1 MTRTPDPPGAA
12 GAAAL
17 PLTPRGKMFDGGF
30 PYWHEVVLTVLLV
43 GLMVVAGL
51 LSPRFVQ
58 PRQQLMLS
66 THVWELALLALPM
79 TFIIVTG
86 GIDLSVGAIIA
97 LAGVVLGL
105 SYEAGMNIWLCCAL
119 AIATGTAA
127 GALNGVFV
135 SLVRVHPLIVTLATL
150 SAYRGIAEG
159 ISSGRPLSGFP
170 ESFAWLGRGDVGG
183 VPVAAILFAVA
194 AVVAGVVLWKTPF
207 GRSLYAMGYNET
219 ATRFSGIK
227 TRKIKF
233 ILYTMSGLTA
243 AVAAILLVGRRNT
256 AKADIG
262 AQMELDVITAV
273 VLGGTS
279 IFGGRGRVAG
289 TVLGVLLIHETKEFV
304 SWYFQNDPLIPL
316 VVGVLLIV
324 AVLLNAALTP
334 RGRE

>member
-1 MTRTPDPPGAA
+1 MTQLTSASPT
-12 GAAAL
+12 
-17 PLTPRGKMFDGGF
+17 TPRAKLFEGGF
-30 PYWHEVVLTVLLV
+30 PYGHEVVLAVLLV
-43 GLMVVAGL
+43 GLMIVAGRL
-51 LSPRFVQ
+51 EPSFVKLTT
-58 PRQQLMLS
+58 QLNLS

-86 GIDLSVGAIIA
+86 GIDLSVGSTIA
-97 LAGVVLGL
+97 LSGVVLGL
-105 SYEAGMNIWLCCAL
+105 SYEAGLNIWLCCVLAL
-119 AIATGTAA
+119 LTGTAA
-127 GALNGVFV
+127 GALNGLFISV
-135 SLVRVHPLIVTLATL
+135 VRVHPLIVTLATL

-170 ESFAWLGRGDVGG
+170 ESFAWLGRGFIGG
-183 VPVAAILFAVA
+183 VPVAGILFAIA
-194 AVVAGVVLWKTPF
+194 AIMASVVLWKTPF

-233 ILYTMSGLTA
+233 ILYTLCGSAA
-243 AVAAILLVGRRNT
+243 AVAAILVVGRRNT

-279 IFGGRGRVAG
+279 IFGGRGRILG

-304 SWYFQNDPLIPL
+304 SWHYQNDPLIPL

-324 AVLLNAALTP
+324 SVLINSLLTP

>member
-1 MTRTPDPPGAA
+1 MMQTTPAA
-12 GAAAL
+12 PAGLAV
-17 PLTPRGKMFDGGF
+17 TPRSRFFEGGF
-30 PYWHEVVLTVLLV
+30 PYWHEVVLAILLI
-43 GLMVVAGL
+43 GLMVVAGVMD
-51 LSPRFVQ
+51 PRFVQ
-58 PRQQLMLS
+58 PRRQLLLS

-79 TFIIVTG
+79 TYIIVTG
-86 GIDLSVGAIIA
+86 GIDLSVGAMIA
-97 LAGVVLGL
+97 LSGVVLGL
-105 SYEAGMNIWLCCAL
+105 TYEAGMNIWLCCAL
-119 AIATGTAA
+119 ALATGTAA

-170 ESFAWLGRGDVGG
+170 DDFSWLGRGDVGG
-183 VPVAAILFAVA
+183 VPIAAIIFAGA
-194 AVVAGVVLWKTPF
+194 AIVAGVVMWKTPF

-233 ILYTMSGLTA
+233 ILYTMSGLSA

-279 IFGGRGRVAG
+279 IFGGRGRILG
-289 TVLGVLLIHETKEFV
+289 TVLGVLLIHETRKFV
-304 SWYFQNDPLIPL
+304 EWRFHNDPLISV
-316 VVGVLLIV
+316 VVGALLIV
-324 AVLLNAALTP
+324 AVLLNSAFTP

>member
-1 MTRTPDPPGAA
+1 MCAA
-12 GAAAL
+12 GRLDPTFVRPQAQ
-17 PLTPRGKMFDGGF
+17 
-30 PYWHEVVLTVLLV
+30 LV
-43 GLMVVAGL
+43 
-51 LSPRFVQ
+51 
-58 PRQQLMLS
+58 LS
-66 THVWELALLALPM
+66 TQVWELALLALPM

-86 GIDLSVGAIIA
+86 GIDLSVGSMIA
-97 LAGVVLGL
+97 LSGVVLGL

-119 AIATGTAA
+119 AILAGTAA
-127 GALNGVFV
+127 GALNGLFV
-135 SLVRVHPLIVTLATL
+135 SVVRVHPLIVTLATL

-159 ISSGRPLSGFP
+159 ISSGRPISGFP
-170 ESFAWLGRGDVGG
+170 DSFAWLGRGDVAG
-183 VPVAAILFAVA
+183 VPVAAILFAIA
-194 AVVAGVVLWKTPF
+194 AIIAGVVLWKTPF

-233 ILYTMSGLTA
+233 ILYTMSGLSA

-279 IFGGRGRVAG
+279 IFGGRGRITG
-289 TVLGVLLIHETKEFV
+289 TVLGVLLIHETKSFV

-324 AVLLNAALTP
+324 AVLLNSLLTP

>member
-1 MTRTPDPPGAA
+1 MTRATEATS
-12 GAAAL
+12 AL
-17 PLTPRGKMFDGGF
+17 SLTPRPKMFEAGF
-30 PYWHEVVLTVLLV
+30 PYWHEVVLAFLLI
-43 GLMVVAGL
+43 GLMVVAGFL
-51 LSPRFVQ
+51 DTRFVQ
-58 PRQQLMLS
+58 PRRQLLLS

-86 GIDLSVGAIIA
+86 GIDLSVGSMIA

-105 SYEAGMNIWLCCAL
+105 SFEAGMNIWLCCAL
-119 AIATGTAA
+119 AIGTGTAA
-127 GALNGVFV
+127 GALNGLFISV
-135 SLVRVHPLIVTLATL
+135 VRVHPLIVTLATL
-150 SAYRGIAEG
+150 SADRGIAEG

-170 ESFAWLGRGDVGG
+170 DSFAWLGRGDIAG
-183 VPVAAILFAVA
+183 VPVAGIIFALAAIFA
-194 AVVAGVVLWKTPF
+194 GIVLWKTPF

-233 ILYTMSGLTA
+233 ILYTMSGVTA

-279 IFGGRGRVAG
+279 IFGGRGRIAG

-304 SWYFQNDPLIPL
+304 SWRFHNDPLIPI
-316 VVGVLLIV
+316 VVGMLLII
-324 AVLLNAALTP
+324 AVLLNSAFTA
-334 RGRE
+334 RARQ

>member
-1 MTRTPDPPGAA
+1 MTQAPNAA
-12 GAAAL
+12 GGL
-17 PLTPRGKMFDGGF
+17 SLTPRPKMLGGGF
-30 PYWHEVVLTVLLV
+30 PYWHEVVLAVLLV
-43 GLMVVAGL
+43 GLMIVAGYID
-51 LSPRFVQ
+51 PRFVQ
-58 PRQQLMLS
+58 RRQQLLLS

-86 GIDLSVGAIIA
+86 GIDLSIGSMIA
-97 LAGVVLGL
+97 LCGVVLGL

-119 AIATGTAA
+119 AIAAGMAG
-127 GALNGVFV
+127 GALNGVFISV
-135 SLVRVHPLIVTLATL
+135 VRVHPLIVTLATL

-159 ISSGRPLSGFP
+159 ISSGRPMSGFP
-170 ESFAWLGRGDVGG
+170 ESFAWLGRGDVAGI
-183 VPVAAILFAVA
+183 PVAGILFAIA
-194 AVVAGVVLWKTPF
+194 AIFAGIVLWKTPF

-227 TRKIKF
+227 TGKIKF
-233 ILYTMSGLTA
+233 ILYTMSGLSS

-279 IFGGRGRVAG
+279 IFGGRGRILG
-289 TVLGVLLIHETKEFV
+289 TVLGVLLIHETKKFV
-304 SWYFQNDPLIPL
+304 EWRFHNDPLIPI
-316 VVGVLLIV
+316 VVGTLLIV
-324 AVLLNAALTP
+324 AVLLNSAFTP

>member
-1 MTRTPDPPGAA
+1 MTDAPAA
-12 GAAAL
+12 DL
-17 PLTPRGKMFDGGF
+17 SLTPRQTIFEGGF
-30 PYWHEVVLTVLLV
+30 PYWHEVVLALLLAA
-43 GLMVVAGL
+43 LMAVAGYL
-51 LSPRFVQ
+51 DPRFVQ
-58 PRQQLMLS
+58 PSRQLMLS

-86 GIDLSVGAIIA
+86 GIDLSVGSMIA
-97 LAGVVLGL
+97 LSGVVLGL

-119 AIATGTAA
+119 AILTGTAA

-135 SLVRVHPLIVTLATL
+135 SFVRVHPLIVTLATL

-170 ESFAWLGRGDVGG
+170 ENFAWLGRGDIAG
-183 VPVAAILFAVA
+183 VPVAAIIFVVA
-194 AVVAGVVLWKTPF
+194 AIVAGVVLWKTPF

-219 ATRFSGIK
+219 ATRFSGIR

-233 ILYTMSGLTA
+233 ILYAMSGFAA

-279 IFGGRGRVAG
+279 IFGGRGRILG

-316 VVGVLLIV
+316 VVGALLIV
-324 AVLLNAALTP
+324 AVLINSALTP

>member
-1 MTRTPDPPGAA
+1 MTQTPAPPVAPA
-12 GAAAL
+12 GLAVTTRSKIFEA
-17 PLTPRGKMFDGGF
+17 GF
-30 PYWHEVVLTVLLV
+30 PYWHEVVLAVLLV
-43 GLMVVAGL
+43 GLMVVAGIMD
-51 LSPRFVQ
+51 PRFVQ
-58 PRQQLMLS
+58 PRRQLLLS

-86 GIDLSVGAIIA
+86 GIVLSVGAIIA
-97 LAGVVLGL
+97 LSGVVLGL
-105 SYEAGMNIWLCCAL
+105 AYEAGINIWLCCAL
-119 AIATGTAA
+119 ALATGTTA

-150 SAYRGIAEG
+150 SAYRGVAEG
-159 ISSGRPLSGFP
+159 ISAGRPLSGFP
-170 ESFAWLGRGDVGG
+170 DNFAWLGRGDIGG

-194 AVVAGVVLWKTPF
+194 AVIAGVVMWKTPF

-233 ILYTMSGLTA
+233 VLYTLSGFTASVA
-243 AVAAILLVGRRNT
+243 AVLLVGRRNT

-279 IFGGRGRVAG
+279 IFGGRGRIVG

-304 SWYFQNDPLIPL
+304 SWHFHNDPLIPL

>member
-1 MTRTPDPPGAA
+1 MTQTTPAA
-12 GAAAL
+12 PAGLAV
-17 PLTPRGKMFDGGF
+17 TPRAKLFEGGF
-30 PYWHEVVLTVLLV
+30 PYWHEVVLAILLI
-43 GLMVVAGL
+43 GLMVVAGMMD
-51 LSPRFVQ
+51 PRFVQ
-58 PRQQLMLS
+58 PRRQLLLS

-79 TFIIVTG
+79 TYIIVTG

-97 LAGVVLGL
+97 LSGVVLGL

-119 AIATGTAA
+119 ALATGTAA
-127 GALNGVFV
+127 GALNGMFV

-170 ESFAWLGRGDVGG
+170 DNFAWLGRGDVGG
-183 VPVAAILFAVA
+183 VPVSAIIFAVA
-194 AVVAGVVLWKTPF
+194 AIVAGVVMWKTPF

-233 ILYTMSGLTA
+233 ILYTMSGFTA

-279 IFGGRGRVAG
+279 IFGGRGRILG

-304 SWYFQNDPLIPL
+304 AWKFHNAPLIPL
-316 VVGVLLIV
+316 VVGMLLIV

>member
-1 MTRTPDPPGAA
+1 MTDAPAA
-12 GAAAL
+12 DL
-17 PLTPRGKMFDGGF
+17 SLTPRQKIFEGGF
-30 PYWHEVVLTVLLV
+30 PYWHEVVLALLLAA
-43 GLMVVAGL
+43 LMAVAGYL
-51 LSPRFVQ
+51 DPRFVQ
-58 PRQQLMLS
+58 PSRQLMLS

-86 GIDLSVGAIIA
+86 GIDLSVGSMIA
-97 LAGVVLGL
+97 LSGVVLGL
-105 SYEAGMNIWLCCAL
+105 SHEAGMNIWLCCAL
-119 AIATGTAA
+119 AILTGTAA

-135 SLVRVHPLIVTLATL
+135 SFVRVHPLIVTLATL

-170 ESFAWLGRGDVGG
+170 ENFAWLGRGDIAG
-183 VPVAAILFAVA
+183 VPVAAIIFVVA
-194 AVVAGVVLWKTPF
+194 AIVAGVVLWKTPF

-219 ATRFSGIK
+219 ATRFSGIR

-233 ILYTMSGLTA
+233 ILYAMSGVAA

-279 IFGGRGRVAG
+279 IFGGRGRILG

-316 VVGVLLIV
+316 VVGALLIV
-324 AVLLNAALTP
+324 AVLINSALTP

>member
-1 MTRTPDPPGAA
+1 VNDDRTRVSVAP
-12 GAAAL
+12 AL
-17 PLTPRGKMFDGGF
+17 PMSPRRRLFETGF
-30 PYWHEVVLTVLLV
+30 PYWHEVVLAILLI
-43 GLMVVAGL
+43 GLMLVAGYL
-51 LSPRFVQ
+51 DPRFIQ
-58 PRQQLMLS
+58 PRRQLLLS

-86 GIDLSVGAIIA
+86 GIDLSVGSMIA

-105 SYEAGMNIWLCCAL
+105 SHEAGMNIWLCCTL
-119 AIATGTAA
+119 AIVTGTAA
-127 GALNGVFV
+127 GALNGLFISV
-135 SLVRVHPLIVTLATL
+135 VRVHPLIVTLATL
-150 SAYRGIAEG
+150 SAFRGIAEG
-159 ISSGRPLSGFP
+159 ISSGRPISGFP
-170 ESFAWLGRGDVGG
+170 ESFAWLGRGAIGG
-183 VPVAAILFAVA
+183 VPVAGIIFAIA
-194 AVVAGVVLWKTPF
+194 AIFAGVVLWKTPF

-233 ILYTMSGLTA
+233 ILYTMSGLA
-243 AVAAILLVGRRNT
+243 SAIAAILLVGRRNT

-279 IFGGRGRVAG
+279 IFGGRGRIAG

-304 SWYFQNDPLIPL
+304 GWRFHNDPLIPI
-316 VVGVLLIV
+316 VVGVLLII
-324 AVLLNAALTP
+324 AVLLNSAFTP